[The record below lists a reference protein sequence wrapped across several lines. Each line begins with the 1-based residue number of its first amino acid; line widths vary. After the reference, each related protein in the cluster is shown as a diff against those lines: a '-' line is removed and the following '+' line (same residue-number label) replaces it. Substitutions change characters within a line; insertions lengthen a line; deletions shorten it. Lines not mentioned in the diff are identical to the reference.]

1 MLLIVVMKLEEVS
14 MNLHGLAWPLLLLPS
29 LGEKNMLHGR
39 CFQNETSGVTL
50 NFIYSRSPSVAG
62 GRDGIGAR
70 ELSVVIDML
79 ITLIVMVV
87 SQIPS

>member
-14 MNLHGLAWPLLLLPS
+14 MNLHDLAWPLLLLPS
-29 LGEKNMLHGR
+29 LGEKNILHGR
-39 CFQNETSGVTL
+39 WFQNETSGVAL

-62 GRDGIGAR
+62 RRDGIGAR

-87 SQIPS
+87 SQTPS